1 MHQDK
6 FQQQLHHETLGKS
19 SRLINAMEMEP
30 TPPSALPHW

>member
-1 MHQDK
+1 MSQDK

-19 SRLINAMEMEP
+19 SHLSNAVEKEP